1 MKSRRLLFLSLF
13 LMMVVLLSACGEE
26 TVEDVVDSLEKQG
39 EELSSFTS
47 TVDMTMKTGEET
59 QQYNVEVWHKKD
71 NFYKVVM
78 NNKMDEEGN
87 QVILRNDE
95 GVFVLTPSINKSYK
109 FQNEWPKHHSQPYL
123 YTSLI
128 DDIKADDEREFKKT
142 ENYYIFTVKTNYKG
156 KQKLPYQEIYFH
168 KKSKKPALVKV
179 FNAENESIVEVT
191 FNSFDFDVAIEDE
204 EFDTDQNLAEGA
216 VSVPTMAE
224 LEEKDLEVYYPVN
237 LPAGTEFAGE
247 EVMEFDYGERVLST
261 FEGEKSFTLIQ
272 EVYESYPTDL
282 SVPVYADGELVDLG
296 KSVGH
301 LANGTLEWEQDGMRF
316 VVASESLTVDELV
329 EVAQSVEKEVLK

>member
-13 LMMVVLLSACGEE
+13 LMMAIILSACGEE
-26 TVEDVVDSLEKQG
+26 TVEDVVNSLEKQD
-39 EELSSFTS
+39 EELSTFTS
-47 TVDMTMKTGEET
+47 TVDMKMKTGEET
-59 QQYNVEVWHKKD
+59 QQYNVEVWHKKE

-78 NNKMDEEGN
+78 NNKDDQESN

-123 YTSLI
+123 YSSLI
-128 DDIKADDEREFKKT
+128 DDIKNDEEREFKKT
-142 ENYYIFTVKTNYKG
+142 ENYYVFTVKTNYKG

-168 KKSKKPALVKV
+168 KDSKKPALVKV

-191 FNSFDFDVAIEDE
+191 FNEFDFDVAISDE

-224 LEEKDLEVYYPVN
+224 LEEMDIEVYYPVS
-237 LPAGTEFAGE
+237 LPTGTEFSGE
-247 EVMEFDYGERVLST
+247 EVIGFDYGERVIST

-272 EVYESYPTDL
+272 EVYDSYPTDL
-282 SVPVYADGELVDLG
+282 SVPVYTDGDLVDLG
-296 KSVGH
+296 KSVGY
-301 LANGTLEWEQDGMRF
+301 LSNGTLEWEQDGMRF
-316 VVASESLTVDELV
+316 VLASDNLTIDEMVNVAESVQKELI
-329 EVAQSVEKEVLK
+329 K

>member
-1 MKSRRLLFLSLF
+1 MCK
-13 LMMVVLLSACGEE
+13 
-26 TVEDVVDSLEKQG
+26 
-39 EELSSFTS
+39 
-47 TVDMTMKTGEET
+47 
-59 QQYNVEVWHKKD
+59 
-71 NFYKVVM
+71 
-78 NNKMDEEGN
+78 
-87 QVILRNDE
+87 
-95 GVFVLTPSINKSYK
+95 
-109 FQNEWPKHHSQPYL
+109 
-123 YTSLI
+123 
-128 DDIKADDEREFKKT
+128 
-142 ENYYIFTVKTNYKG
+142 
-156 KQKLPYQEIYFH
+156 
-168 KKSKKPALVKV
+168 
-179 FNAENESIVEVT
+179 AENESIVEVT

-296 KSVGH
+296 KAVGH

-316 VVASESLTVDELV
+316 VVYSERFTEEELV
-329 EVAQSVEKEVLK
+329 EEAQSVEKEVLK